1 MGLKGSG
8 GVPVLRVEFE
18 VRVKELKNG
27 KDEIIREIIKGVGDK
42 VLDWIWMLC
51 NMAFESGS
59 VPEDWRSTVVVSL
72 YKSKGERTECK
83 NYSY

>member
-51 NMAFESGS
+51 NMAFE
-59 VPEDWRSTVVVSL
+59 R
-72 YKSKGERTECK
+72 
-83 NYSY
+83 